1 MSVKLVNKDCSDYD
15 ISNITFTNFNC
26 KNPNIK
32 KKEYCVDYSKPINND
47 KLSYININHNNSQV
61 VITTPE
67 MVCPFGVNQ
76 QGSSFILNLQFTN
89 YKENKEVHQ
98 IYDFINQLENKQ
110 IEHIGLDESNID
122 LYLSQIKRDKNK
134 KYDPNLVIKIPFRYN
149 KMDINCYNKEGDNIN
164 ILNLSKFSKVKCD
177 IYIDKIWLF
186 NEKYIC
192 KWKLKT
198 LYLR

>member
-1 MSVKLVNKDCSDYD
+1 
-15 ISNITFTNFNC
+15 
-26 KNPNIK
+26 
-32 KKEYCVDYSKPINND
+32 
-47 KLSYININHNNSQV
+47 
-61 VITTPE
+61 